1 VAQDENFA
9 DNETFYLVFQTKTS
23 NFAFVIGLERHIE
36 ILLLNNDCV
45 IIPGLGGFV
54 ASHVS
59 ARYDED
65 ECMFL
70 PPLRT
75 LGFNQKLNINDSL
88 LVQSYSEYYDISY
101 PEALARIESE
111 SNELKQR
118 IMNNGSYELND
129 IGTLY
134 LNEEGNM
141 EFEPCEAGILT
152 PELYS
157 LSSFDMKRKA
167 VSLSNNKRESVT
179 LRDNANGLNENAD
192 LINNK
197 QETAKENEN
206 QQSEKTISIKLSLL
220 RNVAAAII
228 TIIVF
233 LAISSPVGNN
243 GKVIKM
249 SSIDNG
255 VIGGLFDNG
264 CKNVVNKKEVKLVA
278 SKNATP
284 ASPSNATKK
293 NVEKIGKKASI
304 PDDYYCIVLASQVSK
319 GNAEAFVNTLSSR
332 GFKEAAVL
340 SKAKKSIKVIYGKY
354 QSENEAYNKLREM
367 RTSEYFKE
375 AWVYHVKD

>member
-1 VAQDENFA
+1 VAQDEIFA

-118 IMNNGSYELND
+118 IMNDGSYELND

-157 LSSFDMKRKA
+157 LSSFDMKRKT

-197 QETAKENEN
+197 QETTKENEN

-243 GKVIKM
+243 GKAIKM

-293 NVEKIGKKASI
+293 NVEKIEKKASI

-332 GFKEAAVL
+332 GFKETAVL